1 MRLDTVF
8 LGWLSTQTFPPGRQ
22 GRGLV
27 RAARWARPCSLWA
40 LRCLP
45 AQQLPC
51 LPLGH
56 RFDVGLLALD
66 RSLRLKPPSVL
77 HWGCHMV
84 SQAYRCHPAA
94 DLPTDVLL
102 LLFPCGSCAVMVLY
116 GVPAAGSSWESLFAA
131 CSLVFWAPFHGK
143 CLLARYR
150 SQQRK
155 LRLRANGVPK
165 VSKSQ
170 GWPLLLSPSPKN
182 LPVSGDLSCGVGLQ
196 EGGCV
201 GRWTQQS
208 FCSPLSRFPGLPV
221 GGACCPGAPT
231 PLDP

>member
-8 LGWLSTQTFPPGRQ
+8 LGWLSTQIFPPGRQ

-51 LPLGH
+51 SPLGH
-56 RFDVGLLALD
+56 RLDVGLLALD

-84 SQAYRCHPAA
+84 SQACRCHPAA

-102 LLFPCGSCAVMVLY
+102 LLFPCGRCAVMVLAVW
-116 GVPAAGSSWESLFAA
+116 GA
-131 CSLVFWAPFHGK
+131 CSW
-143 CLLARYR
+143 
-150 SQQRK
+150 
-155 LRLRANGVPK
+155 
-165 VSKSQ
+165 
-170 GWPLLLSPSPKN
+170 
-182 LPVSGDLSCGVGLQ
+182 
-196 EGGCV
+196 
-201 GRWTQQS
+201 
-208 FCSPLSRFPGLPV
+208 
-221 GGACCPGAPT
+221 
-231 PLDP
+231 